1 MGVGGMISIF
11 YLHRLTPIHDWQVMA
26 DGTQTVGYLMGRP
39 TEGEI
44 MELPG
49 CHWYS
54 QAIAERDRM
63 NGKGEGEQAGLPI

>member
-54 QAIAERDRM
+54 QAIAERDRA
-63 NGKGEGEQAGLPI
+63 NCLVAGEQGSLEL

>member
-1 MGVGGMISIF
+1 MGIGGVSAF
-11 YLHRLTPIHDWQVMA
+11 YLHRLTPIHDWKVMA
-26 DGTQTVGYLMGRP
+26 DGTPTVGYLMGRP

-54 QAIAERDRM
+54 QAIEERDRM
-63 NGKGEGEQAGLPI
+63 NGNPGVDQGALSL